1 MSGNARFRVGDRVVH
16 PHHGM
21 GTVTALDTVNLG
33 QGPVP
38 YVTIAVDG
46 GLTLKVPAQSLADV
60 GIREPVTAERA
71 EEILAVLSQPA
82 AEDPGHAIR
91 RRRDAEKL
99 SSGNLIESAEVVR
112 DLAAVVAAHGKGGAH
127 ADRTMLENA
136 RNQLAAELSVVLGT
150 TPEEALARIDALLP
164 SDEADD

>member
-1 MSGNARFRVGDRVVH
+1 MSGNATFRVGDRVVH

-21 GTVTALDTVNLG
+21 GTVTALATVNLG
-33 QGPVP
+33 AGPVA
-38 YVTIAVDG
+38 YVTIAVEG

-71 EEILAVLSQPA
+71 QEILAVLSQPA

-91 RRRDAEKL
+91 RRRDADKL
-99 SSGNLIESAEVVR
+99 GSGRLIEAAEVVR

-136 RNQLAAELSVVLGT
+136 KNQLAAELSVVLGI
-150 TPEEALARIDALLP
+150 TPEQTLERIESLLP
-164 SDEADD
+164 GDAADV